1 MQTLKKEFRFEA
13 AHRLVKGYQGKC
25 ANIHG
30 HSWVGRIEVT
40 RPNNEWDEVD
50 MLIDFADIK
59 AVIGPEVDALDHSCI
74 VYEKDDLLSYLIVHG
89 QRYYAL
95 PHNPT
100 SEALAE
106 HLFNVF
112 TEKFNKIGVQVVSL
126 TIEETC
132 TSACTV
138 NTVNNVH

>member
-1 MQTLKKEFRFEA
+1 MLTLTKEFRFEA
-13 AHRLVKGYQGKC
+13 AHRLAKGYAGKC

-40 RPNNEWDEVD
+40 RAEDELNEFD

-59 AVIGPEVDALDHSCI
+59 KVIASEVDALDHSCI

-95 PHNPT
+95 PANPT
-100 SEALAE
+100 SEILAE
-106 HLFNVF
+106 HLFKVF
-112 TEKFNKIGVQVVSL
+112 NEKFNKLGARVVSL

-132 TSACTV
+132 TCACTV
-138 NTVNNVH
+138 NDADNGH

>member
-1 MQTLKKEFRFEA
+1 MLSLTKEFRFEA
-13 AHRLVKGYQGKC
+13 AHRLSKGYDGKC

-40 RPNNEWDEVD
+40 RAADELNEFD

-59 AVIGPEVDALDHSCI
+59 KAIASEVDALDHSCI

-89 QRYYAL
+89 QRHYTL
-95 PHNPT
+95 PSNPT

-106 HLFNVF
+106 HLFRVF
-112 TEKFNKIGVQVVSL
+112 CEKFNKLGARVVSL

-132 TSACTV
+132 TCACTV
-138 NTVNNVH
+138 NDADNEY